1 MGRSVYRKIL
11 VWVAIIAAAALLILF
26 SLKGINH
33 RYFFYEGRTIL
44 RSSEEIDLR
53 DMELTFE
60 QYEQLKAELPGCNI
74 RWMIPIGDSIYDSAA
89 TVLRISSLEAEHIP
103 MYMYFDDLQRI
114 YAEDCE
120 DYDEIKELQSLLP
133 NCEIIW
139 MAHLGDSAFYPDS
152 GNLSFFCCTDRLK
165 NRSVLCHCYGYCFHG
180 AVVYL

>member
-26 SLKGINH
+26 ARKGINH

-53 DMELTFE
+53 DMELTLE
-60 QYEQLKAELPGCNI
+60 QYEQLKAELPGCTI

-114 YAEDCE
+114 YAEDCGVAG
-120 DYDEIKELQSLLP
+120 DPGKRHIRVLSGFAQPSGPCTGKTADEE
-133 NCEIIW
+133 
-139 MAHLGDSAFYPDS
+139 
-152 GNLSFFCCTDRLK
+152 RLW
-165 NRSVLCHCYGYCFHG
+165 RCDFLRAGH
-180 AVVYL
+180 